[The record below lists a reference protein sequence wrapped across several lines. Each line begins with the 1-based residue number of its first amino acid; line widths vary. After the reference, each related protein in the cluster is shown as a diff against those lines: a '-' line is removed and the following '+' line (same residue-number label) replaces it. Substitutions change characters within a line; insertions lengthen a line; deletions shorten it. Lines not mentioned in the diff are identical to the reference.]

1 MKTTAILLL
10 LALLAAPPVRA
21 ADANPPE
28 WIYRPKGNF
37 EGQTA
42 RPLRY
47 HPDGTDFVI
56 TNGTEFFNRPL
67 YCLNTAFRVDS
78 GDKPEFSIYLPGRG
92 GNLRFGI
99 KTADGLKWLNDAEK
113 IVARYR
119 PGSMVYEIHDPL
131 LGDGEL
137 DLAVLP
143 LSETKGFILQVELRG
158 TKSSVELVWAF
169 GGANGMKGSR
179 NGDIGCE
186 KEPVSQF
193 FQLRPE
199 QCKGNEFSVESN
211 TFVLHSKPATI
222 AGVAPIGAKL
232 ALADANQWA
241 YLTGLLNS
249 ANDNFSLAPGFS
261 PVIHGNDGAKA
272 VSTVSRSGGKTVETV
287 SNLPASDTGLKPGAN
302 EKETN
307 TRPFEFPLV
316 VGQTTVQSA
325 QPVYFALQQVGPD
338 MLILCADDLPK
349 TFAAAESRRRTI
361 AEQVVVDTPDPF
373 INAAASAL
381 CVAGDA
387 IWDQQQQSFMHGAV
401 AWRVRLLGW
410 RGPYTGDALGW
421 HERTAAHFAGYAK
434 QQNTDPVPEKIP
446 SADADSNL
454 ARNETALH
462 SNGDLTKSHYDMNLV
477 GVDAF
482 FRHLLWTGDLDYAR
496 RMWPVIE
503 RHLAWEHR
511 LFRREFG
518 PDQLPLYEAYAAIWA
533 SDNMNYN
540 GGGATHASAYNY
552 WHNKMAARVAK
563 LIGKDPAPY
572 EQEAELIQKAMQKY
586 LWLADEGNFAESKDY
601 LGLQLA
607 HPNAGL
613 WTFYHTMDSEVPT
626 PAEAWQMSRWVDTNI
641 AHIPVEFYAND
652 INETKALATAITS
665 PPRPAKN
672 ERGEGRGEGQP
683 TNRTS
688 SPRPSPPFHGGE
700 GEDSAFASLE
710 TNLYTL
716 PTTSWMP
723 YLWSLNNVVM
733 AEVAHTS
740 LAYWQANRPD
750 AAFSLFKGCLLDSM
764 YLGLCPGNLGMTTGF
779 DLARGEAQR
788 DFGDSIG
795 ITARA
800 LVEGLFGV
808 RPDALAG
815 ELKICPGFPAQW
827 DHAGIRHPDFNFSFR
842 RDGLKETF
850 TIEPKFSKPMVLR
863 LQIPALR
870 DDVAGVT
877 VNGRPAKWSRVE
889 GAVGLSRVEI
899 QGEAADKYE
908 IVIAWRGGAPVSDPA
923 RFVTVGQHAGAE
935 TGAPVAMDWK
945 KKLPAG
951 VKLEAVDLASVF
963 NDRVTQIFR
972 NEYLSPRSPFC
983 SLAMPKQSF
992 GGWCDYQL
1000 VPGVDD
1006 SGLRAAA
1013 AKSGGKFVLPNG
1025 VSFQT
1030 PIPQS
1035 GTDAKN
1041 IVFTSQW
1048 DNYPRA
1054 VFVPLTGKSS
1064 HVYLLMAGSTG
1075 PMQSRFDNGEVIVT
1089 YTDGMTER
1097 LALRNPANWWP
1108 IDQDYFIDDYAFRRP
1123 GPIPPRVDLKTGEVR
1138 IPDVNEFKGKGGKV
1152 PGGAATVL
1160 DLPLKPDK
1168 ELKSLTVRTLANEV
1182 VIGLMAVT
1190 LERGT

>member
-10 LALLAAPPVRA
+10 LALLAASPLCA

-28 WIYRPKGNF
+28 WIYRSKGNY
-37 EGQTA
+37 EGQTD

-47 HPDGTDFVI
+47 WPIGTDFVI

-67 YCLNTAFRVDS
+67 YCLNTAFRVDG

-99 KTADGLKWLNDAEK
+99 KTATGVKWLNDAEQ

-119 PGSMVYEIHDPL
+119 PGSLLYDIRDPL
-131 LGDGEL
+131 LGGGEL

-158 TKSSVELVWAF
+158 TKSSVGLVWAF
-169 GGANGMKGSR
+169 GGANGMKGKR
-179 NGDIGCE
+179 GGDIGCE
-186 KEPVSQF
+186 REPVSQF
-193 FQLRPE
+193 FQLHPD
-199 QCKGNEFSVESN
+199 QCRGNEFSIGSN

-222 AGVAPIGAKL
+222 AGVASAGTKFAV
-232 ALADANQWA
+232 ADANRWGD
-241 YLTGLLNS
+241 LTGLLNS
-249 ANDNFSLAPGFS
+249 ANE
-261 PVIHGNDGAKA
+261 
-272 VSTVSRSGGKTVETV
+272 R
-287 SNLPASDTGLKPGAN
+287 
-302 EKETN
+302 ETN

-325 QPVYFALQQVGPD
+325 QPVYFALQQ
-338 MLILCADDLPK
+338 ADADSPAIVAEDLPK
-349 TFAAAESRRRTI
+349 IFTAAEEHRRAL
-361 AEQVVVDTPDPF
+361 AERVAVETPDPF

-421 HERTAAHFAGYAK
+421 HERTAAHFAGFAK

-446 SADADSNL
+446 PTDADSNL
-454 ARNETALH
+454 ARSETALH
-462 SNGDLTKSHYDMNLV
+462 SNGNLTKSHYDMNLV
-477 GVDAF
+477 AVDAF
-482 FRHLLWTGDLDYAR
+482 FRHLLWTGDMDYAR

-503 RHLAWEHR
+503 RHLAWERR

-518 PDQLPLYEAYAAIWA
+518 PDKLPLYEAYAAIWA

-540 GGGATHASAYNY
+540 GGGVTHASAYNY
-552 WHNKMAARVAK
+552 WHNKMAARVAA
-563 LIGKDPAPY
+563 LLGQDPAPY
-572 EQEAELIQKAMQKY
+572 EHEADLILRAMEKY
-586 LWLADEGNFAESKDY
+586 LWLADEGNFAEFKDY
-601 LGLQLA
+601 LGRKLV

-626 PAEAWQMSRWVDTNI
+626 PFEAWQMSRWVDTHI
-641 AHIPVEFYAND
+641 AHIPVWCPAFRRQESVAGSNRL
-652 INETKALATAITS
+652 KAGHQTV
-665 PPRPAKN
+665 PD
-672 ERGEGRGEGQP
+672 E
-683 TNRTS
+683 
-688 SPRPSPPFHGGE
+688 
-700 GEDSAFASLE
+700 
-710 TNLYTL
+710 NLYTL
-716 PTTSWMP
+716 PETSWMP
-723 YLWSLNNVVM
+723 YMWSLNNVVM

-779 DLARGEAQR
+779 DMARGEAQR
-788 DFGDSIG
+788 DFGDAIG

-850 TIEPKFSKPMVLR
+850 TIEPKFSKPMALR

-870 DDVAGVT
+870 DGVAGVT
-877 VNGRPAKWSRVE
+877 VNGRPAKWNWME
-889 GAVGLSRVEI
+889 GAVGVPRVEI
-899 QGEAADKYE
+899 QGEAAGKYE
-908 IVIAWRGGAPVSDPA
+908 IVIAWRGVAPVSKPVH
-923 RFVTVGQHAGAE
+923 FVTVGQHAGSE
-935 TGAPVAMDWK
+935 TGAPVAMDWNT
-945 KKLPAG
+945 KLPAG
-951 VKLEAVDLASVF
+951 VKLETVDLAAVF

-983 SLAMPKQSF
+983 SLALPKQGI
-992 GGWCDYQL
+992 GGWCDYQTEFD
-1000 VPGVDD
+1000 VDD
-1006 SGLRAAA
+1006 AGLRAVA

-1025 VSFQT
+1025 VLFQT

-1048 DNYPRA
+1048 DNYPRDIS
-1054 VFVPLTGKSS
+1054 VPLKGRAS
-1064 HVYLLMAGSTG
+1064 HAYLLMAGSTG
-1075 PMQSRFDNGEVIVT
+1075 PMQSRFDNGEVVVT
-1089 YTDGMTER
+1089 YADGTTER

-1123 GPIPPRVDLKTGEVR
+1123 GPIPPRVDLKTGKVR
-1138 IPDVNEFKGKGGKV
+1138 IPDANEFKGKGGKV

-1168 ELKSLTVRTLANEV
+1168 ELKSLTVRVLANEV

-1190 LERGT
+1190 LERGM